1 MTWLDLS
8 FNRITKIEGLEKLT
22 KLLDL
27 SLFSNQI
34 EVIENL
40 DTLVDLHVF
49 SIGAGLGATEGWSAE
64 HRVVIQRVVHAGV

>member
-49 SIGAGLGATEGWSAE
+49 SIGAGLGAAQWVPAQ
-64 HRVVIQRVVHAGV
+64 HRGVSTVR